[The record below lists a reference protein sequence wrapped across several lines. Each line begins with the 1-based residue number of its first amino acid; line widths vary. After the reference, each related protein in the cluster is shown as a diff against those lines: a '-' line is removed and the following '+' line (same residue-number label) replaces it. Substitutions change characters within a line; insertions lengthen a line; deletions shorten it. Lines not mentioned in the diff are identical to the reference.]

1 MLRIA
6 ALLFSQKKQLGRRR
20 GRRGRRGWRMVEEE
34 EISVLRGVQVKE
46 DIQRIG
52 AVGFN
57 WLLKSNICSFF
68 SLSLLADSSP

>member
-6 ALLFSQKKQLGRRR
+6 ALLFSQKKHLGR
-20 GRRGRRGWRMVEEE
+20 RRGRRGWRMVEEE
-34 EISVLRGVQVKE
+34 EKSVLRGVQVKE